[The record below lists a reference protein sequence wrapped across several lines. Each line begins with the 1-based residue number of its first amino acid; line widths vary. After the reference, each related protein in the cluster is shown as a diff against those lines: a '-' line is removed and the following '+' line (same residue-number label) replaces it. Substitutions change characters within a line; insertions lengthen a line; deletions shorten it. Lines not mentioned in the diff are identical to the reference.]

1 MGVSARDMLN
11 AIADGEDD
19 SEKLANFTRRTMK
32 KKKDELII
40 EDGRKIND
48 ENRTQMIK
56 KLMTLLNINY
66 SFEID
71 VAKDRIQILDMYLC
85 VRAKNNIL
93 QKAPEIAAQWHP
105 KKNGNLKP
113 EYFPF
118 GSKEK
123 ICDYRKRSDCK
134 LNY

>member
-19 SEKLANFTRRTMK
+19 SEKLANFARRTMK
-32 KKKDELII
+32 KKKDERII

-71 VAKDRIQILDMYLC
+71 VAKDRIQILKMYLC

-93 QKAPEIAAQWHP
+93 QKAPEIAAQ
-105 KKNGNLKP
+105 
-113 EYFPF
+113 
-118 GSKEK
+118 
-123 ICDYRKRSDCK
+123 
-134 LNY
+134 